1 MTRNILTDLLQKA
14 HEIKDGYTNLLF
26 KKEEIEAMAAKRGS
40 ICAGCGELNRAGFY
54 LYCDLCGCY
63 VPAKLRS
70 PESECKAG
78 KWGKETKDA
87 KH

>member
-1 MTRNILTDLLQKA
+1 MKNILQDLLSKSK
-14 HEIKDGYTNLLF
+14 EIATGYKNLIL
-26 KKEEIEAMAAKRGS
+26 KSEEIEQMAAERGK
-40 ICAGCGELNRAGFY
+40 ICAECGELNRAGFY

-78 KWGKETKDA
+78 KWGKCDGRK
-87 KH
+87 